1 MVGGPHPEKKH
12 TSAFCTPGFKHALE
26 RETRHNKG
34 IHTGRRTSKRSSG
47 SPRGGHLC
55 PFTGET
61 WKGGWTKSLEV
72 FLYVVLYGWLGDVFY
87 GAPYGCPSGE
97 KPLRTLLTLGRESTQ
112 HTPSRDHISS
122 ARWVSK
128 VPREGLSS
136 LIEAVGGLNP
146 PDGESLFNTLE
157 AALQRDLWRPRSR
170 GTWRPRSR
178 GTWRPRSRGTWRPR
192 SRGTWRT
199 RSSSCT
205 HCSGS
210 V

>member
-72 FLYVVLYGWLGDVFY
+72 FLYVVLYGWLGLDVFY

-146 PDGESLFNTLE
+146 PDGESLFNT
-157 AALQRDLWRPRSR
+157 
-170 GTWRPRSR
+170 
-178 GTWRPRSRGTWRPR
+178 WRPRSRGTWRPR